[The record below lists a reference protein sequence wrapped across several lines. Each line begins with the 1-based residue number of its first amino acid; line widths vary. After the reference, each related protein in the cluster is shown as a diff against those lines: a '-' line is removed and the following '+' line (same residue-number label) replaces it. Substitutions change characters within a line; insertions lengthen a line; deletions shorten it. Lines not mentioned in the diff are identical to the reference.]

1 MHAFDILKEYHDL
14 FFLWF
19 VRNPSDTCDNHI
31 IYMSLFNEIFL
42 A

>member
-1 MHAFDILKEYHDL
+1 MSFMHILKEYHDL
-14 FFLWF
+14 FFRWF

-31 IYMSLFNEIFL
+31 IYMSLLNEIFS